1 MDHNG
6 GNIDLVQT
14 PVTVS
19 FVQILDHIGGIQ
31 EPDHATSH
39 ITCTDDDVMG
49 KRIKFIIHRTRTT
62 KSFHILTFQSQWE
75 KGGIWSLFF

>member
-1 MDHNG
+1 MDHNC
-6 GNIDLVQT
+6 GNIDLMQT
-14 PVTVS
+14 LVTVC

-49 KRIKFIIHRTRTT
+49 RRIKFIIHRTRTT
-62 KSFHILTFQSQWE
+62 KLRHVFALQSQ
-75 KGGIWSLFF
+75 